1 MGKAFTRPRPRRQR
15 FLGEKPRE
23 PHLGCSNC
31 EQRWEQRVSMR
42 GGRIRGGGG
51 GGQEPSITCLPVGHF
66 RARKNVRE
74 RRPIYVCEATQCRTK
89 VGTCHALCAE
99 ASFHSP
105 HDTVPYQ
112 WSSLSTRPPS
122 ACNALVQLTVVDVGY
137 YLYRYVDA
145 VHAWSYNG
153 PVSTVNV
160 GQHAVR
166 CWARDRAACV
176 REPMGLIPS
185 CASGM

>member
-42 GGRIRGGGG
+42 GGRIRAGGG

-122 ACNALVQLTVVDVGY
+122 ACNALVQLTVVHVGRRGIE
-137 YLYRYVDA
+137 LLPVPVPVRRCCTCMVIQ
-145 VHAWSYNG
+145 WS
-153 PVSTVNV
+153 SEHR
-160 GQHAVR
+160 QCR
-166 CWARDRAACV
+166 SARSQ
-176 REPMGLIPS
+176 MLGT
-185 CASGM
+185 